1 MEMRDLL
8 KKEFHLE
15 EEPDTFECTRDSQQ
29 DNKNYWKKRGL
40 LKYEHVR
47 VVEWF
52 QQTGTKKWSCELRN
66 YEDATRNRD
75 CGLSAVFSSPGESN
89 RKQGHV

>member
-29 DNKNYWKKRGL
+29 DNKITERSEVY
-40 LKYEHVR
+40 
-47 VVEWF
+47 
-52 QQTGTKKWSCELRN
+52 
-66 YEDATRNRD
+66 
-75 CGLSAVFSSPGESN
+75 LSTSM
-89 RKQGHV
+89 